1 MKLCRLTIHLSV
13 SLMLVA
19 PLLACAQ
26 TAAPKRSLPEPA
38 ASGAVKQVR
47 PDVALATSPEVVYQ
61 MMLGEGLMR
70 EQQFQDAYVLFIE
83 SARSSQNPQVYRRA
97 AEAAWRA
104 GLGEQALAATRQWAD
119 LSPEDGEAARV
130 VAQVYATLNR
140 PRDAVPYL
148 KRELARSPEADKP
161 SLILGLQR
169 LLLTANDKQAA
180 FEATRDWLA
189 SETTRPEAQAAIS
202 RAAFA
207 ANRNA
212 EAWQALGAASKA
224 QPDSQAVAVLAI
236 ENLERA
242 PEQALAI
249 ATAYSRSAKTLDGPT
264 VELMR
269 KLANSGRT
277 AQALSLADEMSV
289 KHPQQAEAWL
299 LLGNLHDQANQPEPA
314 ERAYLK
320 AVQVSQ
326 ASLAKPADAQTDA
339 NNERPSTADAALV
352 ALAATAERKRDYS
365 RAENFISQISR
376 MELQHD
382 SRIRLVGSALRAKDM
397 RTAWALVNALPEKTA
412 VARAMKLGLTG
423 QVLRSENKFDESF
436 SAYEKALTE
445 TPQDPDLLY
454 EASFAAEKV
463 KQWDRMEALLRQV
476 MEIKPDFAHAYNS
489 LGYTLAD
496 RGVRMP
502 EALELIKKA
511 VTLSKDDPFII
522 DSLGWA
528 LYRMG
533 RKDDA
538 LTELQRAYRTRP
550 DPEIAAHLGEV
561 LWEMGRKDEAVST
574 WKDALATHEAA
585 AKKPVVAPAAS
596 DDIDAQEEREGST
609 QTLKETLKRYQ
620 VRF

>member
-1 MKLCRLTIHLSV
+1 MKLNLLTIN
-13 SLMLVA
+13 VA
-19 PLLACAQ
+19 LAFTLAVPAFTFAQ
-26 TAAPKRSLPEPA
+26 AAPPLPPA
-38 ASGAVKQVR
+38 PKQAK
-47 PDVALATSPEVVYQ
+47 PDVALPVAAEVVYQ
-61 MMLGEGLMR
+61 LMLGEGLMR

-83 SARSSQNPQVYRRA
+83 SARTSQNPQVYRRA

-169 LLLTANDKQAA
+169 LLLSATDKQAA

-189 SETTRPEAQAAIS
+189 SEAARPEAQVAIS

-212 EAWQALGAASKA
+212 EAWQALSAASKA
-224 QPDSQAVAVLAI
+224 QPDSQVAAILAI

-249 ATAYSRSAKTLDGPT
+249 ATAYSRSAKLLDGPT

-299 LLGNLHDQANQPEPA
+299 LLGNLQDQANQPEAA

-326 ASLAKPADAQTDA
+326 ASLSKPADSVANADA
-339 NNERPSTADAALV
+339 DRPSTADAALV

-365 RAENFISQISR
+365 RAETFISQISR
-376 MELQHD
+376 AELQHD

-397 RTAWALVNALPEKTA
+397 RTAWALVNALPEKTSA
-412 VARAMKLGLTG
+412 ERAMKLGLTG

-436 SAYEKALTE
+436 SAYEKALAE
-445 TPQDPDLLY
+445 SPQDADLMY

-463 KQWDRMEALLRQV
+463 KQWDRMEVLLRQV

-538 LTELQRAYRTRP
+538 LSELQRAYRTRP

-585 AKKPVVAPAAS
+585 TKKPLVAPAAS
-596 DDIDAQEEREGST
+596 DNIDAQEDREGST